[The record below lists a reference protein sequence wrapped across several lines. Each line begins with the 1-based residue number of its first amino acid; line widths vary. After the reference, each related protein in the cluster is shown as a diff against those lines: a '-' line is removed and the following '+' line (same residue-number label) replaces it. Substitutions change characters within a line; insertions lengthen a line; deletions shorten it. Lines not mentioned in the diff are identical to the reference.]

1 MDDLFDALEKNGFAF
16 NDRTLEYVI
25 ANTAQDAQYSPEAR
39 ANLAVLMKY
48 EEYKKIKIGDLKLRF
63 LMKDASD

>member
-1 MDDLFDALEKNGFAF
+1 MDDLFEALAKNGFAF

-25 ANTAQDAQYSPEAR
+25 ANTAQDSQYSPEAR

-48 EEYKKIKIGDLKLRF
+48 EEYKSIKIGDLKKRF
-63 LMKDASD
+63 FMKDASV

>member
-1 MDDLFDALEKNGFAF
+1 MDDLFEALSKNGFAF

-25 ANTAQDAQYSPEAR
+25 VNTAQDAQYSPEAR
-39 ANLAVLMKY
+39 ANLEVLMKY
-48 EEYKKIKIGDLKLRF
+48 EEYKKIKIGVLKMRF

>member
-1 MDDLFDALEKNGFAF
+1 MDDLFEALANNGFAF

-25 ANTAQDAQYSPEAR
+25 ANTAQDAQYSPESR

-48 EEYKKIKIGDLKLRF
+48 EEYNKIKIGDLKLRF
-63 LMKDASD
+63 LMKSSSD

>member
-1 MDDLFDALEKNGFAF
+1 MDDLFEALEKNGFAF

-25 ANTAQDAQYSPEAR
+25 VNTVQDAQYSPETR

-48 EEYKKIKIGDLKLRF
+48 EEYKKIKIGDLKKRF
-63 LMKDASD
+63 LMKDAAD

>member
-1 MDDLFDALEKNGFAF
+1 MDDLFDALERNGFAF

-48 EEYKKIKIGDLKLRF
+48 EEYKKIKIGDLKRRF

>member
-1 MDDLFDALEKNGFAF
+1 MDDLFEALERNGFAF

-48 EEYKKIKIGDLKLRF
+48 EEYKKIKIGDLKRRF